1 MKADLGGD
9 PGSPDALTN
18 ITILRFVDL
27 TATLS
32 NDDLDDIV
40 PIKSMHSSSNL
51 LSLNSYINSNEPI
64 NKTAKKRDA
73 IN

>member
-9 PGSPDALTN
+9 PGSPDALAN
-18 ITILRFVDL
+18 ITILYFVDL

-32 NDDLDDIV
+32 NGDLDDIV
-40 PIKSMHSSSNL
+40 PIKRMYSSSNL
-51 LSLNSYINSNEPI
+51 LSLNSYMNSNEPI